1 MRRPPRRA
9 ARRTGRTTARR
20 TTRRVMRRRRR
31 RRIMVGGMV
40 VLAASGTAAA
50 IKMSQQDAQRVEQH
64 AGAPVEELN
73 EEELSAAMK
82 DLNIQTQPLDEND
95 QAALAEEESQSEY
108 EPSYLEE
115 LEKLAALRDQGIISD
130 IEFEAKKAQLL
141 NL

>member
-1 MRRPPRRA
+1 MKQIGIENRFTIRA
-9 ARRTGRTTARR
+9 
-20 TTRRVMRRRRR
+20 
-31 RRIMVGGMV
+31 
-40 VLAASGTAAA
+40 
-50 IKMSQQDAQRVEQH
+50 
-64 AGAPVEELN
+64 VEELN

-130 IEFEAKKAQLL
+130 EEFEAKKAQ
-141 NL
+141 

>member
-1 MRRPPRRA
+1 
-9 ARRTGRTTARR
+9 
-20 TTRRVMRRRRR
+20 
-31 RRIMVGGMV
+31 
-40 VLAASGTAAA
+40 
-50 IKMSQQDAQRVEQH
+50 
-64 AGAPVEELN
+64 VEELN

-95 QAALAEEESQSEY
+95 QAALAEEESQSES

-130 IEFEAKKAQLL
+130 EEFEAKKAQLL